1 MTDQSHQSHQ
11 GKWTTFFAMIATSI
25 VTMFVLKYSNVWEP
39 SHVFF
44 SQTRMWMA
52 LMMGMAMIVIM
63 LGFMWGMYR
72 TLATKVLV
80 MAGAILGFFLFL
92 WLARSQAT
100 VEDEAWM
107 KAMIPHHSIA
117 VLTSSRA
124 EISDPR
130 VRELADAIIEAQVK
144 EIAEMELLL
153 EDIEANGEM
162 GDGTPLPARSAELTP
177 ELLEEAK
184 KAVERPIIEN
194 AREEV
199 EVGDKGR
206 GQGGLTSSVG
216 FVFATRRPI
225 RIVSRQN

>member
-1 MTDQSHQSHQ
+1 MSSQSSHQ
-11 GKWTTFFAMIATSI
+11 GSHGKWPTFFAMIATSI

-39 SHVFF
+39 SHIFF

-63 LGFMWGMYR
+63 LGFMWGMYK
-72 TLATKVLV
+72 TLTTKLLV
-80 MAGAILGFFLFL
+80 MVGAILGFALFL

-124 EISDPR
+124 DISDPR
-130 VRELADAIIEAQVK
+130 VRELADAIIEAQVR

-162 GDGTPLPARSAELTP
+162 GDGTPLPARSAQLTP
-177 ELLEEAK
+177 ELFEEAK
-184 KAVERPIIEN
+184 KVVERDITPD

-199 EVGDKGR
+199 EIGD
-206 GQGGLTSSVG
+206 
-216 FVFATRRPI
+216 
-225 RIVSRQN
+225 

>member
-1 MTDQSHQSHQ
+1 MSGTTHQ
-11 GKWTTFFAMIATSI
+11 GKSSKWPTFFAMIATSI

-39 SHVFF
+39 SHAYF
-44 SQTRMWMA
+44 SQTRMYMA
-52 LMMGMAMIVIM
+52 LLMGMAMIVIM
-63 LGFMWGMYR
+63 LGFMWGMYK
-72 TLATKVLV
+72 TLATKVLLMV
-80 MAGAILGFFLFL
+80 GAIIGFALFL

-124 EISDPR
+124 DISDPR
-130 VRELADAIIEAQVK
+130 VRELADEIIEAQVR

-162 GDGTPLPARSAELTP
+162 GDGTPIAPRSAQLTP

-184 KAVERPIIEN
+184 KVVKRDIGED

-199 EVGDKGR
+199 EVGD
-206 GQGGLTSSVG
+206 
-216 FVFATRRPI
+216 
-225 RIVSRQN
+225 